1 MKINQSP
8 VCDTCG
14 KESRLEWKG
23 SFGSTG
29 AYLNTVG
36 FIYKNAVLYTGENT
50 PLSFCSSECQVKYY
64 SEVLKIP
71 EAKLKQV
78 KGIMDDVRES
88 IKKDIPKIT
97 EHLNQVSK
105 VIKEIKER
113 GINGKKQK

>member
-8 VCDTCG
+8 VCDTCS
-14 KESRLEWKG
+14 KESGLEWKG
-23 SFGSTG
+23 SFGTTG
-29 AYLNTVG
+29 AYLDTVG
-36 FIYKNAVLYTGENT
+36 FMYKNAVLYTGKNT
-50 PLSFCSSECQVKYY
+50 PLCFCSSECQVKYY
-64 SEVLKIP
+64 SDVLNIP

-88 IKKDIPKIT
+88 IKKDIHKIA

-113 GINGKKQK
+113 GINGKQE

>member
-1 MKINQSP
+1 MENNKSP

-14 KESRLEWKG
+14 KESGLAWKG
-23 SFGSTG
+23 STGSTG
-29 AYLNTVG
+29 AYLDTVG
-36 FIYKNAVLYTGENT
+36 FIYKNAVLYTGKNT
-50 PLSFCSSECQVKYY
+50 PLAFCSNECHVKYY
-64 SEVLKIP
+64 DEVLKIP

-88 IKKDIPKIT
+88 IKKDIPKIAQ
-97 EHLNQVSK
+97 HLNQVSK